1 MREGAFMGRQFWIFA
16 FIFAAVEAVLE
27 VLYGYQFGIIGGAI
41 VAGVC
46 GALAVVIDRL
56 WTKLTTRTD
65 DTEGQ
70 DQADW

>member
-1 MREGAFMGRQFWIFA
+1 MGRQFWIFA
-16 FIFAAVEAVLE
+16 FIFAAVEAVLG

-46 GALAVVIDRL
+46 GALAVVIDSL
-56 WTKLTTRTD
+56 WKKLTTRTD